1 LRRIIESLASND
13 RHIYC
18 TFGLYVVLMITAAG
32 VFVSH
37 ESLRKLAHEGA
48 ATMATERSL
57 AASRQASMPARHVS
71 RYD

>member
-1 LRRIIESLASND
+1 
-13 RHIYC
+13 
-18 TFGLYVVLMITAAG
+18 MITAAG